1 MKATGLSTGWSDGT
15 YRPYNLV
22 SREAMAAFMKRYA
35 STFCHLQSAADFTAP
50 SSPTFGDSRASG
62 FYKEIEWMR
71 VARVSTGWQDRTYRP
86 LDNVTR
92 EAMAAFMQRLDNHI
106 AAGGGCTR

>member
-15 YRPYNLV
+15 YRPYDLV

-35 STFCHLQSAADFTAP
+35 GAFCHLPGADSFVAP
-50 SSPTFGDSRASG
+50 ATPTFVDSRTSG

-71 VARVSTGWQDRTYRP
+71 VAEVSTGWTDGTYRP
-86 LDNVTR
+86 FDNVTR
-92 EAMAAFMQRLDNHI
+92 EAMAAFMQRLDTHI
-106 AAGGGCTR
+106 SANGGCTL